1 MELSEYKTNGF
12 LHFIG
17 CGGAGT
23 RPLMKIFHDLGFR
36 VSGSDMAES
45 ESLGRLRGIGV
56 PVFAGHDARHL
67 PTSDGTKLL
76 LIYSSAVTED
86 NPELAEARRIGARC
100 IRRGE
105 ALGLL
110 AQMFPHVIA
119 VSGSHGKTSVSAMI
133 AHILKKAGLNPG
145 YLIGADIVSWEDSGS
160 AGGGRIFVCEA
171 DESDGTHTAIRSSV
185 SVVTNVEDDHSW
197 NFASPEVLMENFR
210 RFAFQGGKLIYV
222 DGEKSTGLFNG
233 HPDAV
238 KIPRDALMED
248 PRFASFGYYRRIN
261 AVTAVE
267 AVTRDGLLDRETA
280 LEALCSFPG
289 VERRMCLRAVGE
301 KQLLIEDYAHHPTEL
316 AASLKTM
323 RELYPGR
330 RLVVIFQPH
339 RYARLK
345 QYFHEFAREL
355 AKADEVFVTPVFA
368 AWTQSDTLDSSDLAR
383 AVGGRAHFICGTW
396 ESMAE
401 QVSASLKENDLAAV
415 IGAGDIKEI
424 IAPLRRRI
432 IRIPDLGLVIA
443 AGGSSTRFGHG
454 NKLFCKLNGYPV
466 FIHCLQRLLPAV
478 RPGYAVMSV
487 PEVWREEFAEQL
499 AEYFPE
505 ALSHMKLVNGGKTR
519 TESVK
524 NALAA
529 LPEDVRIVAVH
540 DAARPLITAEA
551 LIACVGECRRYG
563 GAVSAHRVS
572 DTVKETDENGIVT
585 RTVPREGLWAVQTP
599 QVFQLD
605 LLLKA
610 YEEAEKQG
618 GLFTDDASLIENF
631 TSARVK
637 LVENRVPN
645 IKITYPEDLL
655 FAEAC
660 RKQR

>member
-1 MELSEYKTNGF
+1 MELSKYKTNGF

-23 RPLMKIFHDLGFR
+23 RPLMKIFHELGFR

-267 AVTRDGLLDRETA
+267 AVL
-280 LEALCSFPG
+280 
-289 VERRMCLRAVGE
+289 
-301 KQLLIEDYAHHPTEL
+301 
-316 AASLKTM
+316 
-323 RELYPGR
+323 
-330 RLVVIFQPH
+330 
-339 RYARLK
+339 
-345 QYFHEFAREL
+345 
-355 AKADEVFVTPVFA
+355 
-368 AWTQSDTLDSSDLAR
+368 
-383 AVGGRAHFICGTW
+383 
-396 ESMAE
+396 
-401 QVSASLKENDLAAV
+401 
-415 IGAGDIKEI
+415 
-424 IAPLRRRI
+424 
-432 IRIPDLGLVIA
+432 
-443 AGGSSTRFGHG
+443 
-454 NKLFCKLNGYPV
+454 
-466 FIHCLQRLLPAV
+466 
-478 RPGYAVMSV
+478 
-487 PEVWREEFAEQL
+487 
-499 AEYFPE
+499 
-505 ALSHMKLVNGGKTR
+505 
-519 TESVK
+519 
-524 NALAA
+524 
-529 LPEDVRIVAVH
+529 
-540 DAARPLITAEA
+540 
-551 LIACVGECRRYG
+551 
-563 GAVSAHRVS
+563 
-572 DTVKETDENGIVT
+572 
-585 RTVPREGLWAVQTP
+585 
-599 QVFQLD
+599 
-605 LLLKA
+605 
-610 YEEAEKQG
+610 
-618 GLFTDDASLIENF
+618 
-631 TSARVK
+631 
-637 LVENRVPN
+637 
-645 IKITYPEDLL
+645 
-655 FAEAC
+655 
-660 RKQR
+660 